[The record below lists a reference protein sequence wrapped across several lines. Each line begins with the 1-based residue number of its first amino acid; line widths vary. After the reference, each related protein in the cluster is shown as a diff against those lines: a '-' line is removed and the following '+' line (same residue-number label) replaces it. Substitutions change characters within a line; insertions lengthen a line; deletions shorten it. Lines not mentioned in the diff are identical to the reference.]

1 MKRQW
6 LLLLFPVALI
16 VILIV
21 MRQFGGKQSP
31 SENDAANQKPAVVLQ
46 SVAPAGSVPKDQ
58 VPNSDLAA
66 QQRLAP
72 EIVDK
77 LSTTMEKYI
86 KDNPKAADIADA
98 YFNLGNLYYQGGQ
111 YEKAVEPLKKALE
124 HHPYD
129 ADAHYTLGNAYDK
142 LKRHEEA
149 AKEFDE
155 LTRIEPQNDS
165 VFYNLGNAYSNQQ
178 KNEQAVEQYKKAIG
192 LNPKN
197 GPAHYALG
205 LAYQRL
211 NKPKEAV
218 QALQEA
224 VKLDANN
231 AEAHYSLGLAK
242 LDSGDRKGAQDQQDI
257 LTKIKLPYAQEL
269 NKRLNPQ

>member
-16 VILIV
+16 AILIV
-21 MRQFGGKQSP
+21 MRQFGGKRST
-31 SENDAANQKPAVVLQ
+31 SENDAALQKPAVALQ
-46 SVAPAGSVPKDQ
+46 TVAPVESAPKDA
-58 VPNSDLAA
+58 VPNTDLKS
-66 QQRLAP
+66 QKRLAP

-77 LSTTMEKYI
+77 LSTTMENYI
-86 KDNPKAADIADA
+86 KDNPKAADLPDT
-98 YFNLGNLYYQGGQ
+98 YFNLGNLYYQGGE
-111 YEKAVEPLKKALE
+111 YEKAIEPLKKALE

-129 ADAHYTLGNAYDK
+129 ADAHYTLGNTYDK
-142 LKRHEEA
+142 LKRHAEA
-149 AKEFDE
+149 AKEFE
-155 LTRIEPQNDS
+155 ALTRIEPQNDS
-165 VFYNLGNAYSNQQ
+165 VYYNLGNAYSNQQ

-197 GPAHYALG
+197 ASAHYALG

-211 NKPKEAV
+211 KKPTEAV

-231 AEAHYSLGLAK
+231 AEAQLLLGLAK

-257 LTKIKLPYAQEL
+257 LTKLKQPYAEEL
-269 NKRLNPQ
+269 NRRLNPQ